1 MTKQKVFLGD
11 DETDFMPIIPIG
23 DNENEVDKNLVVP
36 A

>member
-23 DNENEVDKNLVVP
+23 IMKMKLIKI
-36 A
+36 